1 MVKTGQPGRM
11 TVQFEAQLSSVRTAS
26 LWDLG
31 LDMQPCLTA
40 SALLSMAASA
50 ASLLAS
56 TTSPLPSGNTVLL
69 DTVASGPQRL
79 STPSQMTHS
88 PSHSMLQLSVV
99 LATGSLSVSCN
110 GASMMQACVAHT
122 GTDGCCARAASEG
135 PAGGGPGAL
144 ACLVSLLVDEVHMA
158 KPAAA
163 LALVTC
169 QAQDES
175 GYILPP
181 AMFEMPV
188 SLAAL
193 GAHPGVTQPTW
204 LRSAAAMLLP
214 AGSATTQFVA
224 SAASSSNRAWSKDHK
239 PSLQQEGTLFAVGL
253 APSAAEASGNT
264 AAAAAATAGPDVT
277 NDQEAC
283 DQLVLA
289 DSALLQMD
297 GQERKLY
304 IQAQVRIVV
313 TVKRLPTSKLFHC
326 CT

>member
-1 MVKTGQPGRM
+1 MVKTGQPGRL
-11 TVQFEAQLSSVRTAS
+11 TVQLEAHLSSVRTAS

-31 LDMQPCLTA
+31 LNMQPCLTA

-56 TTSPLPSGNTVLL
+56 ATSSLPSSNTVLL
-69 DTVASGPQRL
+69 DMVASGPQRL
-79 STPSQMTHS
+79 PTPSQMTHS

-99 LATGSLSVSCN
+99 PATGSLSISCN
-110 GASMMQACVAHT
+110 GASLMQSCVAHT
-122 GTDGCCARAASEG
+122 STDGCCARAAPGG
-135 PAGGGPGAL
+135 PAGDGPGAL
-144 ACLVSLLVDEVHMA
+144 ARIVSLLVDEVHVA
-158 KPAAA
+158 KPTAT
-163 LALVTC
+163 LAEVTC
-169 QAQDES
+169 HAQDES

-181 AMFEMPV
+181 AIFEMPV

-193 GAHPGVTQPTW
+193 GAQPGMAQPTW

-214 AGSATTQFVA
+214 AGSAATLFVA
-224 SAASSSNRAWSKDHK
+224 SAASSSNRAWSKDAK
-239 PSLQQEGTLFAVGL
+239 SSLQQEVTVFGVGL

-264 AAAAAATAGPDVT
+264 AGAAAGPNVT
-277 NDQEAC
+277 NDPQAC

-304 IQAQVRIVV
+304 IQAQVC
-313 TVKRLPTSKLFHC
+313 TLPAVHRPPISILSHC